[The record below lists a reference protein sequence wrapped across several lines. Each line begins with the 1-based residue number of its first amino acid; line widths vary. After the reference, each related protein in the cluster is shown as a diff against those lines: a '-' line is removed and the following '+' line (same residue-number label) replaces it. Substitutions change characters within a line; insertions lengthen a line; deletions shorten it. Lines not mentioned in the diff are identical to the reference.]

1 MSARNFILLILVI
14 LTASACVLFYKK
26 CKHLE
31 EEIQSLGIH
40 IDTIESVL
48 IDLDGTRNEQTTRNN
63 AVN

>member
-1 MSARNFILLILVI
+1 MSTRNFILLVLVI
-14 LTASACVLFYKK
+14 LAASACVLFYKK
-26 CKHLE
+26 CEQLE
-31 EEIQSLGIH
+31 LEIQSLGIH